1 MTILAGDLGA
11 TKTVL
16 ALYRQ
21 GDRID
26 QPYRSEKFASGEY
39 TDLDSIVARFLDEAG
54 ETPRAAAFGVAG
66 PIIAGKAHITNL
78 NWDIDPERLARSFG
92 IATVVLLN
100 DLQATAIAVPHLA
113 PEDRCTLSAGIP
125 EADGLIAVI
134 APGTG
139 LGMAFLVPTPSGYRA
154 FPSEGGHMSF
164 APRGEVE
171 AGLHAFVR
179 DGVGHVSFERICSGS
194 GLPNIYD
201 YLHRSGRCQEP
212 TWLREDLARVADRTP
227 AIVAGEPG
235 GDLLRDARH
244 LRACAGGSARQ
255 HLAGAV
261 APGRRLSWR
270 RHTAA
275 HPEAAAAAGL
285 SRIDLRQGAVSRA
298 AGADPGARHPRCAG
312 GAARHRLA
320 CSRAGQLGAAVS
332 AGAPSDRKRNAS
344 HPRSARK
351 AGQHSFQS
359 TGQHT
364 HADRRQD
371 QAHYAGDDTHSGLTE
386 SCGDGGGEVEE
397 QTAQR
402 GRATTTAEISNLLS
416 TEGCCSPRRE
426 PLSSSLVRP
435 RSG

>member
-78 NWDIDPERLARSFG
+78 NWDIDPERLCRSFG

-179 DGVGHVSFERICSGS
+179 IGVGHVSFERICSGS

-227 AIVAGEPG
+227 AIIEAALANRAEICSVTLDIFVRALAGVLGNMSLVLLPLG
-235 GDLLRDARH
+235 GVYLGGGIPPRILKRLRQPDFLESICDKGRFRGLLERIPVHVILDVQAALHGTAWHARE
-244 LRACAGGSARQ
+244 LANSAR
-255 HLAGAV
+255 
-261 APGRRLSWR
+261 R
-270 RHTAA
+270 
-275 HPEAAAAAGL
+275 
-285 SRIDLRQGAVSRA
+285 
-298 AGADPGARHPRCAG
+298 
-312 GAARHRLA
+312 
-320 CSRAGQLGAAVS
+320 
-332 AGAPSDRKRNAS
+332 
-344 HPRSARK
+344 
-351 AGQHSFQS
+351 
-359 TGQHT
+359 
-364 HADRRQD
+364 
-371 QAHYAGDDTHSGLTE
+371 
-386 SCGDGGGEVEE
+386 
-397 QTAQR
+397 
-402 GRATTTAEISNLLS
+402 
-416 TEGCCSPRRE
+416 
-426 PLSSSLVRP
+426 
-435 RSG
+435 